1 MAQENTASD
10 FEALKKSIEDNAR
23 KKIRL
28 EERLNNATDN
38 MKKIVS
44 EVREA
49 GYDPKT
55 LDSVRVEK
63 AKELSAAMDTL
74 RAQVQAQTK
83 EINDIETSL

>member
-1 MAQENTASD
+1 MAQDNTTAD
-10 FEALKKSIEDNAR
+10 FDTLKKSIEDNSR
-23 KKIRL
+23 RKIRL

-55 LDSVRVEK
+55 LESVRADK
-63 AKELSAAMDTL
+63 ARELEAAMVDL
-74 RAQVQAQTK
+74 RAKVQAQTQ
-83 EINDIETSL
+83 EITAIETSL